1 LVLAVRLANPAPRRL
16 SALLEEADM
25 PGRFSPAA
33 AQRARDLDRAL
44 DQDRVGRDR
53 NRNAADKQIPDPT
66 GDQRLNHP
74 NVNNRRVGR

>member
-1 LVLAVRLANPAPRRL
+1 
-16 SALLEEADM
+16 M

-44 DQDRVGRDR
+44 DVDRQGRDK
-53 NRNAADKQIPDPT
+53 NRAAADRQIPDPT

-74 NVNNRRVGR
+74 NVNNRRVAGR